1 MDDGR
6 LKTGL
11 GKALIGPDEELVLL
25 AGISHA
31 VGAAFVGHSE
41 VLEQPRHLQTRQ
53 AAHLQHPSQRRV
65 KVGAERK
72 TDAAHAGVGLEV
84 DFDFSADSAGGLAE
98 GLGLGAGSSRRR

>member
-31 VGAAFVGHSE
+31 VGAVVVGHSK

-53 AAHLQHPSQRRV
+53 AAGIQHPGQRRV
-65 KVGAERK
+65 KSVRSAKPMRPMPVSAFEMHFYLPAGAQ
-72 TDAAHAGVGLEV
+72 AASLRA
-84 DFDFSADSAGGLAE
+84 LARGRE
-98 GLGLGAGSSRRR
+98 